1 MSSPEVGNQ
10 DLCLSLYRMMV
21 RIRLFEEQVG
31 KLAAAGQVPGLTHL
45 STGQEA
51 VAAGV
56 CAVLRPQDYL
66 FSGHRAHGHT
76 LAKGS
81 PVTAV
86 LAEILG
92 RETGLCRGRGGSMHL
107 VDAARGMLGATGVVG
122 GNIPLALGAAW
133 AAQVRGEDRLAVV
146 FFGDGAS
153 GNGVFHE
160 SLNLAS
166 LWRLP
171 VLFVCENN
179 GVAEFTQREEHS
191 RVAFTSEF
199 AKPYDIPVRVV
210 DGNDVLAV
218 YTAAQALVH
227 WVRQAGGPAYLEC
240 QTYRLSGHYV
250 GDAQAYRD
258 KAELAAWRERDPLLR
273 LQRQLLAQGVPAAEL
288 TAQAEAERQ
297 ALAQALELARTAPP
311 PAAAEA
317 SAYVYSCARETPT
330 CP

>member
-1 MSSPEVGNQ
+1 MTSPVAGDREE
-10 DLCLSLYRMMV
+10 CLSLYRMMV

-31 KLAAAGQVPGLTHL
+31 KLVATGQVPGLTHL

-56 CAVLRPQDYL
+56 CAALRPHDYL

-81 PVTAV
+81 PVAAG

-92 RETGLCRGRGGSMHL
+92 REPGLCRGRGGSMHL
-107 VDAARGMLGATGVVG
+107 VDASRGMLGATGVVG

-133 AAQVRGEDRLAVV
+133 AAQARGEDRLAVV

-179 GVAEFTQREEHS
+179 GVAEFTQRAEHS
-191 RVAFTSEF
+191 RVALTSEF

-218 YTAAQALVH
+218 YTAAQELTRM
-227 WVRQAGGPAYLEC
+227 VRQACGPAYLEC

-250 GDAQAYRD
+250 GDAQAYRNQ
-258 KAELAAWRERDPLLR
+258 AEVAAWRERDPLLR
-273 LQRQLLAQGVPAAEL
+273 LQRQLLAQGVPSAQLTALEAAERDEL
-288 TAQAEAERQ
+288 
-297 ALAQALELARTAPP
+297 ALALQQAWAAPP
-311 PAAAEA
+311 PAAAA
-317 SAYVYSCARETPT
+317 AGADVYSSAWLAQA